1 MSSAWAGGTD
11 AIIERMDKMT
21 ALYIEEARK
30 SIYTGESAVN
40 CEECGEP
47 IPEARRKIDRIA
59 LFRAKAGLRM
69 RPDNSYV
76 LENASTSMP
85 SFWMASAL
93 RWFSRKASMA
103 QRPTWAWACSSSA

>member
-21 ALYIEEARK
+21 ALYIEEARN

-47 IPEARRKIDRIA
+47 IPEQRRKAIA
-59 LFRAKAGLRM
+59 CKYCLPCQAALEAK
-69 RPDNSYV
+69 
-76 LENASTSMP
+76 
-85 SFWMASAL
+85 
-93 RWFSRKASMA
+93 SR
-103 QRPTWAWACSSSA
+103 

>member
-21 ALYIEEARK
+21 ELYIEETRK

-47 IPEARRKIDRIA
+47 IPEKRRKAIA
-59 LFRAKAGLRM
+59 CKYCLPCQAA
-69 RPDNSYV
+69 
-76 LENASTSMP
+76 LEEK
-85 SFWMASAL
+85 
-93 RWFSRKASMA
+93 SR
-103 QRPTWAWACSSSA
+103 R